1 MTTTTNAASDIIATV
16 LAVIES
22 LTLDGDARHDYGT
35 GKCVEAVSSLS
46 AHRASNAIDDVLR
59 ARKADVTA
67 ADLTPAWS
75 ALRAML
81 RTGEIEM
88 LSHSRCDA
96 TDLAILRT
104 HCEKIRALM
113 S

>member
-1 MTTTTNAASDIIATV
+1 MTSTNAAAEITATV
-16 LAVIES
+16 LAAIES

-35 GKCVEAVSSLS
+35 GQRVATVSSLS

-59 ARKADVTA
+59 ARMGDVTA
-67 ADLTPAWS
+67 SDLTPAWA

-81 RTGEIEM
+81 RTSEMEM

-96 TDLAILRT
+96 TDLAILHG
-104 HCEKIRALM
+104 HCAKIRALAV
-113 S
+113 